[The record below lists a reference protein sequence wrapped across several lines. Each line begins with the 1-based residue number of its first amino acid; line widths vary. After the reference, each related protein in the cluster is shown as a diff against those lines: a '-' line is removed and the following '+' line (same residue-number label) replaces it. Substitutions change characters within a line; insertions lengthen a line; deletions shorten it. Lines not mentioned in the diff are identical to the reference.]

1 MTVTRG
7 VVTLSLVTVLAG
19 PLLAATPALA
29 VPALATP
36 VLAAPEPAA
45 VALAA
50 SQPAVAVF
58 AVPEWPTGVLAVPER
73 AVAVAPASERAV
85 AVAPASERAV
95 AVAPA
100 SERAVAVALA
110 PQPEGPP
117 GGAPQPTPAV
127 DIFVEVSPSTVQP
140 GYLVGIR
147 ASCRDNSVGATVVS
161 DAFGAVGVQPQ
172 RGVLTAAPMV
182 RERTRPGNYR
192 VKLECRDGET
202 ASTMLQVVKK
212 VPVQPSRGPATGFG
226 GSTGGMTGKLLLPGG
241 AALIITGL
249 VLAVMALRRPR
260 AAARR

>member
-1 MTVTRG
+1 MVTVTRG

-29 VPALATP
+29 TPALA
-36 VLAAPEPAA
+36 VPEPAA

-50 SQPAVAVF
+50 SEPAVAVF
-58 AVPEWPTGVLAVPER
+58 PVPERPGAVLAVPEHAVAVAPVQAVAVAPVQAVAVAPVPER
-73 AVAVAPASERAV
+73 AVAVAP
-85 AVAPASERAV
+85 
-95 AVAPA
+95 
-100 SERAVAVALA
+100 A

-117 GGAPQPTPAV
+117 GGAPQPSPAV

-212 VPVQPSRGPATGFG
+212 IPNQPSRGPATGFG
-226 GSTGGMTGKLLLPGG
+226 GSSGGITGKLLLPGG

>member
-1 MTVTRG
+1 MVTVTRSG
-7 VVTLSLVTVLAG
+7 VALSVVTVLTG
-19 PLLAATPALA
+19 PLLAAAPAF
-29 VPALATP
+29 
-36 VLAAPEPAA
+36 AAPSASAFAA
-45 VALAA
+45 PV
-50 SQPAVAVF
+50 VAVQP
-58 AVPEWPTGVLAVPER
+58 VGVARSTPGAPQRV
-73 AVAVAPASERAV
+73 VAAP
-85 AVAPASERAV
+85 
-95 AVAPA
+95 
-100 SERAVAVALA
+100 A

-117 GGAPQPTPAV
+117 GGAAPQPAPPV

-226 GSTGGMTGKLLLPGG
+226 GGAGGVTGKLLLPGG
-241 AALIITGL
+241 AALTITGL
-249 VLAVMALRRPR
+249 ILAVVALRRPR
-260 AAARR
+260 PVRGAARH

>member
-1 MTVTRG
+1 MVTVTRG

-73 AVAVAPASERAV
+73 AVAVAPVPERAVAVAPLPERAV
-85 AVAPASERAV
+85 AVAPA
-95 AVAPA
+95 
-100 SERAVAVALA
+100 
-110 PQPEGPP
+110 PQPEGLP

-226 GSTGGMTGKLLLPGG
+226 GGTGGMTGKLLLPGG

>member
-1 MTVTRG
+1 MVTVTRSG
-7 VVTLSLVTVLAG
+7 VALSVVTVLTG
-19 PLLAATPALA
+19 PLLAAAPAF
-29 VPALATP
+29 
-36 VLAAPEPAA
+36 AAPSASAFAAPVAA
-45 VALAA
+45 VQPVGVARSTPGTLQHVVAA
-50 SQPAVAVF
+50 P
-58 AVPEWPTGVLAVPER
+58 
-73 AVAVAPASERAV
+73 
-85 AVAPASERAV
+85 
-95 AVAPA
+95 
-100 SERAVAVALA
+100 A

-117 GGAPQPTPAV
+117 GGTAPQPAPAV

-212 VPVQPSRGPATGFG
+212 IPAPPSRGPATGFG
-226 GSTGGMTGKLLLPGG
+226 GGSGGMTGKLLLPGG
-241 AALIITGL
+241 AALTITGL
-249 VLAVMALRRPR
+249 ILAVVALRRPR
-260 AAARR
+260 PVHAARR

>member
-1 MTVTRG
+1 MVTVTRCG
-7 VVTLSLVTVLAG
+7 VTLSVLTALTG
-19 PLLAATPALA
+19 PLLTALLLTAPAH
-29 VPALATP
+29 
-36 VLAAPEPAA
+36 AAPRSGTPEVAAPAA
-45 VALAA
+45 RGTAFVAA
-50 SQPAVAVF
+50 
-58 AVPEWPTGVLAVPER
+58 
-73 AVAVAPASERAV
+73 
-85 AVAPASERAV
+85 
-95 AVAPA
+95 
-100 SERAVAVALA
+100 A

-161 DAFGAVGVQPQ
+161 DAFGAIGVQPQ
-172 RGVLTAAPMV
+172 HGLLTAAPMV

-226 GSTGGMTGKLLLPGG
+226 GSANGTTGKLLLPGG
-241 AALIITGL
+241 AALTVTGM
-249 VLAVMALRRPR
+249 VLAVVALRRPR
-260 AAARR
+260 PARGAARG

>member
-1 MTVTRG
+1 MVTVTRSG
-7 VVTLSLVTVLAG
+7 VILSVVTMLTV
-19 PLLAATPALA
+19 PLLAAAPAF
-29 VPALATP
+29 
-36 VLAAPEPAA
+36 AAPVAA
-45 VALAA
+45 LPSGGVVRSTPGALQHVVA
-50 SQPAVAVF
+50 
-58 AVPEWPTGVLAVPER
+58 
-73 AVAVAPASERAV
+73 AP
-85 AVAPASERAV
+85 
-95 AVAPA
+95 
-100 SERAVAVALA
+100 A

-117 GGAPQPTPAV
+117 GGTAPQPAPPV

-212 VPVQPSRGPATGFG
+212 IPAQPSRGPATGFG
-226 GSTGGMTGKLLLPGG
+226 GGAGGMTDNLLLPGG
-241 AALIITGL
+241 AALTITGL
-249 VLAVMALRRPR
+249 IVAVVALRRPR
-260 AAARR
+260 PVRGAARH

>member
-7 VVTLSLVTVLAG
+7 VVTLSLVAVFAG

-29 VPALATP
+29 A
-36 VLAAPEPAA
+36 
-45 VALAA
+45 
-50 SQPAVAVF
+50 
-58 AVPEWPTGVLAVPER
+58 PER
-73 AVAVAPASERAV
+73 AVVARAVPAALGAPERVV
-85 AVAPASERAV
+85 AVAP
-95 AVAPA
+95 
-100 SERAVAVALA
+100 A

-117 GGAPQPTPAV
+117 GGAPQPAPSV

-147 ASCRDNSVGATVVS
+147 ASCRDNSAGATVVS

-212 VPVQPSRGPATGFG
+212 IPVQPSRGPATGFG
-226 GSTGGMTGKLLLPGG
+226 GGSGGLTGKLLLPGG
-241 AALIITGL
+241 AALTITGL
-249 VLAVMALRRPR
+249 ILAVMAFRRPR
-260 AAARR
+260 AGARR

>member
-19 PLLAATPALA
+19 PLLAAPLLAAAPAI
-29 VPALATP
+29 
-36 VLAAPEPAA
+36 AAPERIA
-45 VALAA
+45 
-50 SQPAVAVF
+50 
-58 AVPEWPTGVLAVPER
+58 
-73 AVAVAPASERAV
+73 AVAPA
-85 AVAPASERAV
+85 
-95 AVAPA
+95 
-100 SERAVAVALA
+100 
-110 PQPEGPP
+110 PQPGGPP
-117 GGAPQPTPAV
+117 GGAPQPKPV

-226 GSTGGMTGKLLLPGG
+226 GSSGGMTGKLLLPGG

-249 VLAVMALRRPR
+249 VMALRRPR

>member
-1 MTVTRG
+1 MVTVTRG
-7 VVTLSLVTVLAG
+7 GVTLSVLAVLVG
-19 PLLAATPALA
+19 PLLAAAPALA
-29 VPALATP
+29 VPAPVAS
-36 VLAAPEPAA
+36 VLAAP
-45 VALAA
+45 
-50 SQPAVAVF
+50 
-58 AVPEWPTGVLAVPER
+58 
-73 AVAVAPASERAV
+73 
-85 AVAPASERAV
+85 
-95 AVAPA
+95 
-100 SERAVAVALA
+100 A

-117 GGAPQPTPAV
+117 GGTSQPPPV

-212 VPVQPSRGPATGFG
+212 TPSPQPSRGPATGFG
-226 GSTGGMTGKLLLPGG
+226 GGAGGMTGKLLLPGG
-241 AALIITGL
+241 AALTITGL
-249 VLAVMALRRPR
+249 ILAVTALRRPR
-260 AAARR
+260 PVHGAARR

>member
-7 VVTLSLVTVLAG
+7 GVILSVLTVLAG
-19 PLLAATPALA
+19 PLLAAP
-29 VPALATP
+29 P
-36 VLAAPEPAA
+36 
-45 VALAA
+45 ALAA
-50 SQPAVAVF
+50 SP
-58 AVPEWPTGVLAVPER
+58 VLAVPEPVTVVLAAPVAG
-73 AVAVAPASERAV
+73 AVVLALPQHAAVAPA
-85 AVAPASERAV
+85 
-95 AVAPA
+95 
-100 SERAVAVALA
+100 
-110 PQPEGPP
+110 PQPGGPP
-117 GGAPQPTPAV
+117 GGAPQPAPV

-212 VPVQPSRGPATGFG
+212 VPSQPSRGPATGFG
-226 GSTGGMTGKLLLPGG
+226 GGAGGITGNLLLPVG
-241 AALIITGL
+241 AALTITGL
-249 VLAVMALRRPR
+249 VLAVVALRRPR
-260 AAARR
+260 LVRGAGR

>member
-1 MTVTRG
+1 MVTVTRG
-7 VVTLSLVTVLAG
+7 GVIISVLTLLAG
-19 PLLAATPALA
+19 PLLAAPPALGAAPSLAASPARAVSEPVAAVLGAPVAGALA
-29 VPALATP
+29 VRQPAA
-36 VLAAPEPAA
+36 AAP
-45 VALAA
+45 
-50 SQPAVAVF
+50 
-58 AVPEWPTGVLAVPER
+58 
-73 AVAVAPASERAV
+73 
-85 AVAPASERAV
+85 
-95 AVAPA
+95 
-100 SERAVAVALA
+100 A

-117 GGAPQPTPAV
+117 GGAPQPPSPV

-172 RGVLTAAPMV
+172 GGVLTAAPMV

-226 GSTGGMTGKLLLPGG
+226 GSSGGMTGKLLLPAG
-241 AALIITGL
+241 AALTVTGL
-249 VLAVMALRRPR
+249 ILAVVALRRPR
-260 AAARR
+260 TARR